1 VSGKF
6 YTICRMALLG
16 YAIFAVT
23 ACSSIPENDPEAAA
37 EYRKINDPVEKA
49 NRYIFKFNQ
58 GVDNV
63 VLKPITG
70 IYRIFPKIIRNSVHN
85 FFHNL
90 KTPVILA
97 NDILQGEP
105 VRAGNTLTRFVINT
119 TIGIGGVRD
128 QASSWGIAPH
138 SEDFGQ
144 TLAVWGFGEGPYL
157 MLPILGPSNPRDAI
171 GKVVDYFVDPI
182 TWWARNNDEDWIP
195 ITRTVMNTIDTRDR
209 LWDVIE
215 DLEKSSIDYY
225 AAVRSLYRQQ
235 RNREIANGQRPKEK
249 KSSDLSGYFDLVKMD
264 DLFVKSDVELVK

>member
-1 VSGKF
+1 MG
-6 YTICRMALLG
+6 LLG
-16 YAIFAVT
+16 YAMLAIT

-49 NRYIFKFNQ
+49 NRFIFKFNQ

-63 VLKPITG
+63 VLKPVTG
-70 IYRIFPKIIRNSVHN
+70 IYRILPKFVRNGFHN

-128 QASSWGIAPH
+128 QASSWGIGPH

-144 TLAVWGFGEGPYL
+144 TLAVWGVEEGPYL

-171 GKVVDYFVDPI
+171 GKVVDYLVDPI
-182 TWWARNNDEDWIP
+182 TWWARNTDEDWVP
-195 ITRTVMNTIDTRDR
+195 ITRTVVNAIDTRDR
-209 LWDVIE
+209 LWDALE
-215 DLEKSSIDYY
+215 GLEKSSIDYY

-235 RNREIANGQRPKEK
+235 RNSEIANGKRPMEK
-249 KSSDLSGYFDLVKMD
+249 KNSDLSGYFDLVKID
-264 DLFVKSDVELVK
+264 DLFVKSDVEPGK